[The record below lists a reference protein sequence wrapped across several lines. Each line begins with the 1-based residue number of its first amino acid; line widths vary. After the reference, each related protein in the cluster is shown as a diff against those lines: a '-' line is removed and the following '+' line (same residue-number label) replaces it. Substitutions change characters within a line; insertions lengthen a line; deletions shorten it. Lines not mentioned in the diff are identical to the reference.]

1 MELSPEFLHGM
12 AGQLALECRVK
23 DVAIANLER
32 ELAAAR
38 AETATVRAKL
48 DALADHHG
56 RACDGPFDGD
66 LDGEGG

>member
-1 MELSPEFLHGM
+1 VELTPEFLNGM

-23 DVAIANLER
+23 DYAISQLEGQ
-32 ELAAAR
+32 LAAVR
-38 AETATVRAKL
+38 AELGTVRAKL
-48 DALADHHG
+48 DALADHHS